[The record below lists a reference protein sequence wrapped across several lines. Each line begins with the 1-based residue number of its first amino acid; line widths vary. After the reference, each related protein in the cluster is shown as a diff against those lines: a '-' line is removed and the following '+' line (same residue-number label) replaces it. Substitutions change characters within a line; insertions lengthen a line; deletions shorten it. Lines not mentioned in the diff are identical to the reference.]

1 MVSDENKRRKLKVI
15 SKSNAV
21 IGTAKTA
28 QGTGYLVT
36 APQFLW
42 RKEK

>member
-1 MVSDENKRRKLKVI
+1 MKIKEQNCMMILN
-15 SKSNAV
+15 SNAV
-21 IGTAKTA
+21 IGMAKKA
-28 QGTGYLVT
+28 QGTGYLLT